1 MINCLLKLLQHKQGA
16 HMKNDEMFRE
26 LLRFLDTISY
36 VKPEQI
42 PDIDLYMDQVTS
54 FMDEHLKKVKR
65 YPDDK
70 VLTKTMINNY
80 TKAKIL
86 PAPNRKKYAKEHLYM
101 LLFIYYY
108 KGILSLGDL
117 NTVLRNLNENY
128 FSAGGL
134 DIGHIYKEVFNLE
147 NAQMK
152 ILKDDL
158 KQKYACAAETFSE
171 GGTGK
176 QLSEDERERL
186 QRFSFICELAFD
198 VYLKKLLIE
207 KLCDR
212 IAEENPQKESPR
224 KLR

>member
-1 MINCLLKLLQHKQGA
+1 MKSNETN
-16 HMKNDEMFRE
+16 KNDETFRG
-26 LLRFLDTISY
+26 LLRFLDTLSY

-54 FMDEHLKKVKR
+54 FMEEHLKKVKR

-80 TKAKIL
+80 AKARIL
-86 PAPNRKKYAKEHLYM
+86 PAPDKKKYSKEHMYM

-117 NTVLRNLNENY
+117 NTVLKSLNEGY
-128 FSAGGL
+128 FGAKDPSL
-134 DIGHIYKEVFNLE
+134 NLERIYKEVFHLE
-147 NAQMK
+147 NAQMR

-158 KQKYACAAETFSE
+158 RQKYDRAAETFSE
-171 GGTGK
+171 DGTGK
-176 QLSEDERERL
+176 QLSEAERERL
-186 QRFSFICELAFD
+186 QLFSFICELAFD
-198 VYLKKLLIE
+198 VYLKRLLIE

-212 IAEENPQKESPR
+212 IAEETPKKP
-224 KLR
+224 K